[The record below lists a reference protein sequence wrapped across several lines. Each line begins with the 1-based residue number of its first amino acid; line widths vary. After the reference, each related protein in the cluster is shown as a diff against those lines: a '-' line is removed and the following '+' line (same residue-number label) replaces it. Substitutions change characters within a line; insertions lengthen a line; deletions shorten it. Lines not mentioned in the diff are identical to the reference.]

1 MPRLFPISIEV
12 EEEAVG
18 RVLRVL
24 NATAGIAKLHLRLD
38 KEIKPEEQPAQAQE
52 GGAVV
57 NAAPVLKD
65 GRRKRRGGPPGANP
79 CFKAIAEVLL
89 KTPAHYRMLAA
100 GLERAGYSGSG
111 IHGFTFR
118 MGKLKFI
125 QRTAPGTY
133 KLTEKGLK
141 VFGKKESNLSMGQ
154 RTERLLPPALY
165 KVTNNY
171 SGFRL
176 FVLTHLN
183 ENGETNSYDMRQ
195 LVKGEGFSEK
205 NLSTT
210 GMKLRTEGLI
220 SVKDGWYSITD
231 KGKMVLDNRPSPEND
246 LNSNQEGLE
255 ANG

>member
-1 MPRLFPISIEV
+1 MSRLFPISIEV

-38 KEIKPEEQPAQAQE
+38 KEVKPEQQPAQE

-89 KTPAHYRMLAA
+89 KTPAHYRMLIAA
-100 GLERAGYSGSG
+100 LERAGYSGSG

-141 VFGKKESNLSMGQ
+141 IFGKKEPDRSTG
-154 RTERLLPPALY
+154 RLLPPAFY

-183 ENGETNSYDMRQ
+183 ENGETNSFDMRQ
-195 LVKGEGFSEK
+195 LVKGHGFSEK

-231 KGKMVLDNRPSPEND
+231 KGKMVLDNRPSPDND

>member
-12 EEEAVG
+12 EEDAVG

-38 KEIKPEEQPAQAQE
+38 KEIKPEEQPARE

-79 CFKAIAEVLL
+79 CFRAIAEVLL

-100 GLERAGYSGSG
+100 GLERAGFSGSG

-118 MGKLKFI
+118 MGKLKYI

-141 VFGKKESNLSMGQ
+141 IFGKKESNLSAGEKTRQ
-154 RTERLLPPALY
+154 LSPPVFSAFY

-176 FVLTHLN
+176 FVLT
-183 ENGETNSYDMRQ
+183 
-195 LVKGEGFSEK
+195 
-205 NLSTT
+205 
-210 GMKLRTEGLI
+210 
-220 SVKDGWYSITD
+220 
-231 KGKMVLDNRPSPEND
+231 
-246 LNSNQEGLE
+246 
-255 ANG
+255 